1 MTAGNRVLSALL
13 LLASASLS
21 LFGAPITASESVRR
35 IQARFVAPCC
45 WHENLAVHQSDVAI
59 RMRAEVAALVSSGET
74 EQQIIDRFVAR
85 YGERILAEPRGS
97 RLWILTVTPIALLL
111 AGGLL
116 LIFRL
121 RRWSRRTTVRPLF
134 GNLPLLPDFDLE

>member
-1 MTAGNRVLSALL
+1 
-13 LLASASLS
+13 
-21 LFGAPITASESVRR
+21 
-35 IQARFVAPCC
+35 
-45 WHENLAVHQSDVAI
+45 
-59 RMRAEVAALVSSGET
+59 MRAEVAALVSSGEI